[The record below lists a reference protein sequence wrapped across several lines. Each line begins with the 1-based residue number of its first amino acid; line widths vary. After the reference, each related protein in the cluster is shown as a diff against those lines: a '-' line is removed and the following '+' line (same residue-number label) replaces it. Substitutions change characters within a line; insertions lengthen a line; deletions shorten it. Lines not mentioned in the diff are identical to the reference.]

1 MSIMNNSSHTPSC
14 YNNTTTSYKYNP
26 DSKNVSYSATA
37 TTFGLISNLIAFIV
51 LIKSF
56 RQTKNN
62 SRSFFLIFLGG
73 LVVTDFM
80 GLLVSGSFVIS
91 FHATR
96 IDWTEL
102 DPTCHFCNFMGMS
115 MVFYGLSP
123 LLLGATM
130 ATQRFIG
137 INHPFA
143 SSSRMTKRGTIS
155 MVLMVW
161 FIAGSISLLPQ
172 AGFGSYHI
180 QTPGSWCFLNMTPK
194 TSDWTF
200 ALLFSL
206 VGLISIATS
215 ILLNTV
221 SVVTLLKVYCGAERR
236 QRSRDHEAEMML
248 QLILIMTISTVC
260 WCPLLVFIAD
270 KAIASTGFE
279 GDKLHCLI
287 KLAAWNQILDPW
299 VYILF
304 RRSVL
309 KRVNPCALWSR
320 TSIISLSSSIRDN
333 VHRFARTSL
342 GSNLR
347 ADVPEDPEKS
357 NVMPPSPTTSSSPS
371 PCLIGSES

>member
-1 MSIMNNSSHTPSC
+1 MSIMTDSNHTASC
-14 YNNTTTSYKYNP
+14 YANTSTPYSYSPGINKV
-26 DSKNVSYSATA
+26 DYSATFS
-37 TTFGLISNLIAFIV
+37 TLGLISNLIAFIV

-56 RQTKNN
+56 KQTKNH

-80 GLLVSGSFVIS
+80 GLLVTGSFVIS
-91 FHATR
+91 FYVTR
-96 IDWTEL
+96 VDWSKS
-102 DPTCHFCNFMGMS
+102 DPACHFCNFMGMS

-143 SSSRMTKRGTIS
+143 SSSKMTKRRTTS
-155 MVLMVW
+155 MMLMVW
-161 FIAGSISLLPQ
+161 FIAGSISLLPLV
-172 AGFGSYHI
+172 GFGSYHI

-194 TSDWTF
+194 TSDWGF

-248 QLILIMTISTVC
+248 QLILIMTIATVC
-260 WCPLLVFIAD
+260 WCPLLVFIAQT
-270 KAIASTGFE
+270 AFARTGFE
-279 GDKLHCLI
+279 VKYLLLCI
-287 KLAAWNQILDPW
+287 RFATWNQILDPW

-309 KRVNPCALWSR
+309 RRVNPRSDWSR
-320 TSIISLSSSIRDN
+320 TSIISSSSTIRDN
-333 VHRFARTSL
+333 VHRFARSSL

-347 ADVPEDPEKS
+347 TDVPEDPEKS
-357 NVMPPSPTTSSSPS
+357 NVMPPSPITPSSPS
-371 PCLIGSES
+371 PCLIGSE

>member
-1 MSIMNNSSHTPSC
+1 MSIMTESNHTPSC
-14 YNNTTTSYKYNP
+14 YANTSTPYSYAPGINKV
-26 DSKNVSYSATA
+26 DYSATFS
-37 TTFGLISNLIAFIV
+37 TLGLISNLIAFIV

-56 RQTKNN
+56 KQTKSH

-80 GLLVSGSFVIS
+80 GLLVTGSFVIS
-91 FHATR
+91 FYATR
-96 IDWTEL
+96 VDWRKL

-143 SSSRMTKRGTIS
+143 SSSKMTKRGTIS
-155 MVLMVW
+155 LVLMVW
-161 FIAGSISLLPQ
+161 FVAGSISLLPL

-194 TSDWTF
+194 TSDWGF

-206 VGLISIATS
+206 VGLISIAMS

-248 QLILIMTISTVC
+248 QLILIMTIATVC
-260 WCPLLVFIAD
+260 WCPLLIYIL
-270 KAIASTGFE
+270 KSSLTLPASD
-279 GDKLHCLI
+279 DKLLFFI
-287 KLAAWNQILDPW
+287 RIATWNQILDPW
-299 VYILF
+299 IYIMIKVCKL
-304 RRSVL
+304 RSLLPRQLLPEPVL
-309 KRVNPCALWSR
+309 R
-320 TSIISLSSSIRDN
+320 
-333 VHRFARTSL
+333 
-342 GSNLR
+342 
-347 ADVPEDPEKS
+347 
-357 NVMPPSPTTSSSPS
+357 
-371 PCLIGSES
+371 

>member
-1 MSIMNNSSHTPSC
+1 MSIMIDSSHTPSC

-62 SRSFFLIFLGG
+62 SPSFFLIFLGG

-115 MVFYGLSP
+115 LVFYGLSP

-180 QTPGSWCFLNMTPK
+180 QTPGSWCFLSMTPK
-194 TSDWTF
+194 TSDWSF

-260 WCPLLVFIAD
+260 WCPLLIYILMSSLNLPASDDMLLFFIR
-270 KAIASTGFE
+270 IAT
-279 GDKLHCLI
+279 
-287 KLAAWNQILDPW
+287 WNQILDPW
-299 VYILF
+299 IYIMIKVCKL
-304 RRSVL
+304 RRVTNYMY
-309 KRVNPCALWSR
+309 R
-320 TSIISLSSSIRDN
+320 
-333 VHRFARTSL
+333 
-342 GSNLR
+342 
-347 ADVPEDPEKS
+347 
-357 NVMPPSPTTSSSPS
+357 NVMAQLKHSLFTPSCPNCELQHACYTSMSVPS
-371 PCLIGSES
+371 VNKTL

>member
-1 MSIMNNSSHTPSC
+1 MSIMNNSNYTPSC
-14 YNNTTTSYKYNP
+14 YANTTTPYRYNAGIN
-26 DSKNVSYSATA
+26 NVSYSATFSA
-37 TTFGLISNLIAFIV
+37 LGLISNLIAFIV

-62 SRSFFLIFLGG
+62 SRSFFLILLGG

-80 GLLVSGSFVIS
+80 GLLVTGSFVIS
-91 FHATR
+91 FYATLV
-96 IDWTEL
+96 DWRES

-143 SSSRMTKRGTIS
+143 SSSRMTKKRTIS

-161 FIAGSISLLPQ
+161 FIAGSISLLPL

-194 TSDWTF
+194 TSDWSF

-221 SVVTLLKVYCGAERR
+221 SVVTLFKVYCGAERR
-236 QRSRDHEAEMML
+236 QRSRDHEVEMML

-260 WCPLLVFIAD
+260 WCPLLVFIAQT
-270 KAIASTGFE
+270 AVARTGFNVIY
-279 GDKLHCLI
+279 LLLWI
-287 KLAAWNQILDPW
+287 RFATWNQILDPW

-309 KRVNPCALWSR
+309 RIVNPNADWSR
-320 TSIISLSSSIRDN
+320 TSIISLSSTIRDN
-333 VHRFARTSL
+333 VHRFARSSL
-342 GSNLR
+342 GSTLR

-357 NVMPPSPTTSSSPS
+357 NVMPPSPPTSSSLS